1 KFLKPKTIKVKNFY
15 ILAAALIRAVTF
27 AQNGVIAEKI
37 TDGDNQ
43 CSLRGAAIE
52 IENSN
57 RYTVSDQD
65 GGYELLSLPEG
76 TYTVYVEYIGY
87 VTAAQE
93 VVVTPNTTTTA
104 TFQLFTGSEEVEEL
118 VIMGD
123 FLRGQA
129 KALNQQ
135 RNNA

>member
-1 KFLKPKTIKVKNFY
+1 
-15 ILAAALIRAVTF
+15 
-27 AQNGVIAEKI
+27 GVIAGKI
-37 TDGDNQ
+37 TDGDNKF
-43 CSLRGAAIE
+43 SLPGATIK

-57 RYTVSDQD
+57 RYTVSDQN
-65 GGYELLSLPEG
+65 GGYEFLSLPEG

-93 VVVTPNTTTTA
+93 VVVTTNVTTTA
-104 TFQLFTGSEEVEEL
+104 NFQLFTGSEELEEL

-135 RNNA
+135 RNNARSEEHTSELQSRENLVCRLLL